1 MISLYYFV
9 PNSQKDTSDL
19 LVKDTP
25 GILVTNL
32 REIKLFDT
40 EGKLV
45 MNRIDKLKLSKFKVF
60 KKERIDFFYSNFEFY
75 IETVTQELDITNRPA
90 IIGIYGKIPV
100 FKNGYTVQDWL
111 FYICNR
117 FENFSKNIDREI
129 YDLQLNTIKKQL
141 LGIYLQTKWKRFVFP
156 IIQSLIFLFTP
167 IFIAW
172 VISSFLNTTNLIVP
186 SCIISISNG
195 ILIILNEENW

>member
-1 MISLYYFV
+1 
-9 PNSQKDTSDL
+9 
-19 LVKDTP
+19 
-25 GILVTNL
+25 
-32 REIKLFDT
+32 
-40 EGKLV
+40 
-45 MNRIDKLKLSKFKVF
+45 
-60 KKERIDFFYSNFEFY
+60 
-75 IETVTQELDITNRPA
+75 A

-111 FYICNR
+111 FYISNR
-117 FENFSKNIDREI
+117 VEEFSKNLDRTI

-156 IIQSLIFLFTP
+156 IIQSIIFLLNP

-172 VISSFLNTTNLIVP
+172 LISSFLNTTNLILP

-195 ILIILNEENW
+195 ILIILNEEDW